1 MIPILYDS
9 TETSF
14 TSNGLGRLRDC
25 ISCVVTEERN
35 GIYEC
40 DFSYPVGGQN
50 YDLIQLG
57 RIIACEHDDTDDVQ
71 PFDIISCTKPI
82 EGIVS
87 FHAVH
92 ISYRQSKMVASG
104 TNVNSLTDAF
114 SMLSSAVPSNPF
126 MYYTDQDNTTGY
138 LASAD
143 GTPRSV
149 RQFLGG
155 VEGSILD
162 TYRGEYLFD
171 KWSVNLLN
179 NRGVERDFTI
189 RYGVDMTDYS
199 EESDYSESYSSVVP
213 FWSGADTIIVGDM
226 QSIASEMYNGR
237 NECVPLDLTD
247 KFENAPT
254 IEQLNSKAQ
263 SFLNSANSLLPKQS
277 ITVSFVRLGDTA
289 NYSALSNLYKCSLC
303 DTIKVD
309 FPMYNMQGRF
319 KIVKTVYDVLLE
331 RFTEMELGNLSTTLS
346 EALGISNTSTKAPA
360 SVVEEEGTSGN
371 WTFRKW
377 SNGKIEAWGTDS
389 KSVACTTS
397 SVPYGGYRTASEITW
412 SIPSGIFTATPTY
425 VFGMKNGS
433 NAFKPVNLRATSATQ
448 LGGYFSCGESATQ
461 TVTMS
466 FYVVQK
472 A

>member
-9 TETSF
+9 TETAF
-14 TSNGLGRLRDC
+14 ASNGLGRLRDC

-40 DFSYPVGGQN
+40 DFSYPVGGHN
-50 YDLIQLG
+50 YDLIKLG
-57 RIIACEHDDTDDVQ
+57 RIIACEHDDTNDVQ

-82 EGIVS
+82 NGIVS

-104 TNVNSLTDAF
+104 TNINSLSDAF
-114 SMLSSAVPSNPF
+114 SMLSNAQPSNPF
-126 MYYTDQDNTTGY
+126 SYYTDQNNATGY
-138 LASAD
+138 MAAAD

-162 TYRGEYLFD
+162 TYRGEYKWD
-171 KWSVNLLN
+171 KWAVSLLSS
-179 NRGVERDFTI
+179 RGVLRDFTI
-189 RYGVDMTDYS
+189 RYGVDMTDYN
-199 EESDYSESYSSVVP
+199 EDADYSESYSSVIP
-213 FWSGADTIIVGDM
+213 FWKGADVTVVGDM
-226 QSIASEMYNGR
+226 QTATGASYNGR

-247 KFENAPT
+247 KFENKPT
-254 IEQLNSKAQ
+254 KAQLNSRAQ

-289 NYSALSNLYKCSLC
+289 NYAALSNLYKCSLC

-309 FPMYNMQGRF
+309 FPMYKMQGRF

-377 SNGKIEAWGTDS
+377 SNGKIEAWGTGS
-389 KSVACTTS
+389 QSVACTTS
-397 SVPYGGYRTASEITW
+397 SAPYGGYRTANEITW
-412 SIPSGIFTATPTY
+412 PIPSGIFTATPTY
-425 VFGMKNGS
+425 VFGMKNGANS
-433 NAFKPVNLRATSATQ
+433 FKLMNLRATSATQ
-448 LGGYFSCGESATQ
+448 LAGYFSSAASETN
-461 TVTMS
+461 TVTMN
-466 FYVVQK
+466 FYVVQNS
-472 A
+472 